1 MILAYLD
8 PVYIVLFLCFSHSST
23 IYISRRDRFLKS
35 RFCVSFIFV
44 FQAPSTMHIV
54 VLINIPQMTNSLTTF
69 LEGRDLTCLLL
80 WHAQWRLAC
89 VPFLISV
96 NLFISKV
103 FSSQSQTEVFY
114 FEPQY
119 FRVSLAAAAQII
131 LLFENIC
138 GSSGPQN

>member
-103 FSSQSQTEVFY
+103 FSSL
-114 FEPQY
+114 
-119 FRVSLAAAAQII
+119 LAAMGCPINNVVIYGNRRDDLSAT
-131 LLFENIC
+131 
-138 GSSGPQN
+138 SG